1 MKKNVLLMAVL
12 IAFCLTSQAQGIQQR
27 DDDSKYATELVKVG
41 EQAPDFKMKTAE
53 GKTVKLSKLAKGR
66 WTLLDFWASWCPDC
80 RKDMPSVK
88 RMYADFAPKGVQF
101 VGVSFDTDAEVWKK
115 AIAQYDLKYTQVS
128 ELKKM
133 RESVV
138 AQAYGVK
145 WIPSMVLLNP
155 EGKVVMST
163 VLADKMERTLY
174 QTFAPKERPVIGTT
188 EELSIDGSLGKLAA
202 VIQKPSLA
210 QGQQCPMVMLC
221 HGFGG
226 SKEGLM
232 FDLIADS
239 LCAHGIA
246 SIRFDF
252 NGHGKSEGEFVNM
265 TVPNEIEDAKKV
277 YEYVRD
283 LRYVSKVGILG
294 HSQGGVVAS
303 MTAGDFPEDFA
314 AVVLMAIWSWRLP
327 LCSVTMLSVVVRWAR
342 PTILMMIWNMWT
354 FGVRNWGATTS
365 RQLSV
370 CQSMRQPRTT
380 MVRLSL
386 SMVLPI
392 VSYLIPMDCVT
403 IRCGREVNM
412 RNWRSLTMVS
422 RRMSGV
428 HPDWRAISLSRL

>member
-12 IAFCLTSQAQGIQQR
+12 IAFCLTSQAQDMQQR

-115 AIAQYDLKYTQVS
+115 AIAQYDLKYTQLS

-314 AVVLMAIWSWRLP
+314 AVVLMAPAAVLRDDAIRGSTMGKTYDPYDDMEYVDLWGKKLGRDYIKTAFRLP
-327 LCSVTMLSVVVRWAR
+327 IYETAAHYHGPALIIHGTADRVVPYTYGLRYHQ
-342 PTILMMIWNMWT
+342 MWKGSEYEELEK
-354 FGVRNWGATTS
+354 FDHGFSQNV
-365 RQLSV
+365 
-370 CQSMRQPRTT
+370 
-380 MVRLSL
+380 
-386 SMVLPI
+386 
-392 VSYLIPMDCVT
+392 
-403 IRCGREVNM
+403 
-412 RNWRSLTMVS
+412 
-422 RRMSGV
+422 
-428 HPDWRAISLSRL
+428 WRASRLASDFLIKTLK

>member
-1 MKKNVLLMAVL
+1 
-12 IAFCLTSQAQGIQQR
+12 
-27 DDDSKYATELVKVG
+27 
-41 EQAPDFKMKTAE
+41 
-53 GKTVKLSKLAKGR
+53 
-66 WTLLDFWASWCPDC
+66 
-80 RKDMPSVK
+80 
-88 RMYADFAPKGVQF
+88 
-101 VGVSFDTDAEVWKK
+101 
-115 AIAQYDLKYTQVS
+115 
-128 ELKKM
+128 
-133 RESVV
+133 
-138 AQAYGVK
+138 
-145 WIPSMVLLNP
+145 MVLLNP

-314 AVVLMAIWSWRLP
+314 AVVLMAPAAVLRDDAIRGSTMGKTYDPYDDMEYVDLWGKKLGRDYIKTAFRLP
-327 LCSVTMLSVVVRWAR
+327 IYETAAHYHGPALIIHGTADRVVPYTYGLRYHQ
-342 PTILMMIWNMWT
+342 MWKGSEYEELEK
-354 FGVRNWGATTS
+354 FDHGFSQNV
-365 RQLSV
+365 
-370 CQSMRQPRTT
+370 
-380 MVRLSL
+380 
-386 SMVLPI
+386 
-392 VSYLIPMDCVT
+392 
-403 IRCGREVNM
+403 
-412 RNWRSLTMVS
+412 
-422 RRMSGV
+422 
-428 HPDWRAISLSRL
+428 WRASRLASDFLIKTLK